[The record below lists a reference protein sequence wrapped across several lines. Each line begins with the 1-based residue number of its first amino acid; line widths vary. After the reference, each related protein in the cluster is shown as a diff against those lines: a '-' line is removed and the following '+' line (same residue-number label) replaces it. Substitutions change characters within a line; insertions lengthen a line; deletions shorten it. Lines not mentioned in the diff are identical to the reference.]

1 MLGCVL
7 LGAAM
12 ALAAGQDAG
21 FDLRNYH
28 WYDAWAALHGRLALD
43 VAPAQLQTYFNPALD
58 VVYYAALR
66 GLGSAGGAAAMGA
79 LHGLVPGLVG
89 CLALRLLPSESPR
102 VPLAALCAG
111 SAAWAPVF
119 LAEVGTSQGDLIIA
133 ALVLAG
139 LLVLLQPSGVRP
151 ALGWGVLTGLALGL
165 KPTAAPFVLAGL
177 PVVWL
182 RHGRPGLVAS
192 GAGGVAG
199 WSWGGGW
206 WAALLMAR
214 YRNPFFPMMNGVF
227 RSDWAAHDHFFDQGY
242 FPAGADWLLLPLR
255 MAQGGEVSWFYAWRD
270 ARMAV
275 LLLLAGAWLWAR
287 RGGQAGSGGRD
298 RDVRH
303 LLLWAGLAW
312 LAWLRSSSM
321 IRYLAPL
328 EAAAPVLCVAALAGL
343 APRRVG
349 ALALG
354 CLGALALWLQPA
366 DYERVPFAAPG
377 LGIGVPPPP
386 RRALPRR
393 RHRGRASELLHRPRL
408 PAGLAPRPRG
418 LLGPV
423 ARRRDAAAAEGR
435 RAARDGGPRAA
446 AHRSGW
452 RGHARGAPH
461 VRPGRHPAVP
471 AGRDPARGRGA
482 AVSGRAARRLPVR
495 VAQGSASARSP
506 RRTSASATVNG
517 ARS

>member
-1 MLGCVL
+1 VLGCVL

-366 DYERVPFAAPG
+366 DYERVPFADPALAIGLPPLPDGPSPVVVTAGEPANSYIAPAF
-377 LGIGVPPPP
+377 PP
-386 RRALPRR
+386 AW
-393 RHRGRASELLHRPRL
+393 RHVRVVSSVLWHEDETLLQQ
-408 PAGLAPRPRG
+408 
-418 LLGPV
+418 
-423 ARRRDAAAAEGR
+423 
-435 RAARDGGPRAA
+435 RAA
-446 AHRSGW
+446 ALL
-452 RGHARGAPH
+452 ATA
-461 VRPGRHPAVP
+461 
-471 AGRDPARGRGA
+471 DPVLLLTGQDGEGMPEALRTFGLVATPRC
-482 AVSGRAARRLPVR
+482 LPVETPLEDGVLLCQVER
-495 VAQGSASARSP
+495 LDGSR
-506 RRTSASATVNG
+506 
-517 ARS
+517 